1 MAGGITIQG
10 LVWNQRSI
18 IQANNQGITGTS
30 GVLPSSG
37 ETGYKA

>member
-1 MAGGITIQG
+1 MAGGIVIRS
-10 LVWNQRSI
+10 LVGNQRSI
-18 IQANNQGITGTS
+18 ILANNQGITGTS